1 MDVPTPSRNDAAA
14 LSNEGSGSVMITC
27 EHTSRR
33 NVNVNWKAWWVQCC
47 VLKKMSRRNQKK
59 SASGRNQPAKAELKA
74 SRAKC
79 KNFEIYHIIFAV
91 IVSNFLNRNF
101 FFESLDVNERVP
113 SSSQSRGIEVS
124 METDKSARGLLK
136 KSATEASN
144 ARLFLDI
151 FKM

>member
-1 MDVPTPSRNDAAA
+1 
-14 LSNEGSGSVMITC
+14 
-27 EHTSRR
+27 
-33 NVNVNWKAWWVQCC
+33 
-47 VLKKMSRRNQKK
+47 MSRRNQEK

-79 KNFEIYHIIFAV
+79 KNFEMYHIIFAV
-91 IVSNFLNRNF
+91 IVSNFLNQNF

-113 SSSQSRGIEVS
+113 SSSQSRAIEVS

-144 ARLFLDI
+144 ALLFLDI
-151 FKM
+151 FKT